1 MSNGK
6 DHEKYLKMLPQ
17 MGLTAD
23 MVPDDL
29 RLQIYDKLGL
39 NPNSTTEKPQQKQ
52 SEGVNAGIELRD
64 AKTLKR
70 IEEKRSKKRQ

>member
-39 NPNSTTEKPQQKQ
+39 NPNSTSDKPQ
-52 SEGVNAGIELRD
+52 
-64 AKTLKR
+64 
-70 IEEKRSKKRQ
+70 